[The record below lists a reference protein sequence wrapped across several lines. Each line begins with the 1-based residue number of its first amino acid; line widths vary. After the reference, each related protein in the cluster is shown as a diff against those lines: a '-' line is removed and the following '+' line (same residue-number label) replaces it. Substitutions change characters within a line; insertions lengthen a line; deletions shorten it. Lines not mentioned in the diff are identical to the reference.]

1 MRTLTVQ
8 TPSHQYPIFIGHK
21 LIEQADML
29 LQPYLG
35 KKTAIITNETVA
47 PLYLKQLQTALD
59 RVGVPHFS
67 IILPDGEEYKNW
79 QTLNLITMA

>member
-21 LIEQADML
+21 LIEQADTL

-35 KKTAIITNETVA
+35 KKAAIITNETVA
-47 PLYLKQLQTALD
+47 AFQHHPS
-59 RVGVPHFS
+59 RRRR
-67 IILPDGEEYKNW
+67 I
-79 QTLNLITMA
+79 

>member
-21 LIEQADML
+21 LIEQADTL

-35 KKTAIITNETVA
+35 KKAAIITNETVA
-47 PLYLKQLQTALD
+47 PLYLK
-59 RVGVPHFS
+59 RFRRP
-67 IILPDGEEYKNW
+67 
-79 QTLNLITMA
+79 

>member
-21 LIEQADML
+21 LIEQADTL

-35 KKTAIITNETVA
+35 KKAAIITNETVA

-59 RVGVPHFS
+59 RVGRAVISALSFPTA
-67 IILPDGEEYKNW
+67 KNIK
-79 QTLNLITMA
+79 TGRRLT

>member
-21 LIEQADML
+21 LIEQADTL

-35 KKTAIITNETVA
+35 KKRPSLPTK
-47 PLYLKQLQTALD
+47 PL
-59 RVGVPHFS
+59 RRFISNSFRRP
-67 IILPDGEEYKNW
+67 
-79 QTLNLITMA
+79 

>member
-21 LIEQADML
+21 LIEQADTL

-35 KKTAIITNETVA
+35 KKAAIITNETVA

-59 RVGVPHFS
+59 RLGVPHSALSF
-67 IILPDGEEYKNW
+67 PTAKNIK
-79 QTLNLITMA
+79 TGRRLT

>member
-21 LIEQADML
+21 LIEQADTL

-35 KKTAIITNETVA
+35 KKAAIITNETVA
-47 PLYLKQLQTALD
+47 PLYLKTASDGLRQTGRAAFQHHPS
-59 RVGVPHFS
+59 RRRR
-67 IILPDGEEYKNW
+67 I
-79 QTLNLITMA
+79 